1 MGKTKDS
8 GLAHGTRGSPQQSLE
23 QETLSTKV
31 RDKTSKY
38 PGVSVSNEDIEY
50 LNRCG
55 AKYDKDFL
63 VFVIRGSPNKPIWL
77 EEGNERS
84 GLTHILDGGNHRRG
98 HAEHFMNKFGISRED
113 VPRFI
118 KDTITEG
125 KLISSAP
132 DPNGGYD
139 HIYFYKGGNIKIVI
153 ADDGYIVTAYP
164 ND

>member
-63 VFVIRGSPNKPIWL
+63 VFVIRGSPNKPIGL
-77 EEGNERS
+77 EEGNAGS
-84 GLTHILDGGNHRRG
+84 GLTHILDGGINDSG
-98 HAEHFMNKFGISRED
+98 HAEDFMNKFRVSREN
-113 VPRFI
+113 VPKFI

-125 KLISSAP
+125 KLISSMP
-132 DPNGGYD
+132 DNKGGTDY
-139 HIYFYKGGNIKIVI
+139 IYFYKGGNIKVVI
-153 ADDGYIVTAYP
+153 GGNGYIVTAYP
-164 ND
+164 KD